1 MAGQV
6 ISSAARSELGR
17 RGNQSERVDRDGRGG
32 LPLPA
37 TGPLSTRAAASTPA
51 AAVLAS
57 SRSLVCGIL
66 NVTPD
71 SFYDGGRYIDHAAAV
86 EHGRRLAAEGAD
98 LIDVGGESTRPGAR
112 PPTVEDELAR
122 VVPVIESLSRSVAV
136 PLSVDTS
143 RPEVMREAARA
154 GATMINDV
162 RALRLPGALA
172 AAAELDVPVCL
183 MHMQGEPDRMQDNP
197 VYNDVVAD
205 VRRFLADRLRACE
218 RAGMD
223 RGQLVVDPGFGFG
236 KTLDHNLR
244 LLRELHELA
253 ELGVRVMV
261 GLSRKGMI
269 GAVTGR
275 PVEGRSPGSVA
286 AAMIAAQRGAS
297 VFRVHDVAATRDVL
311 ALLAAV
317 EHREEPP

>member
-6 ISSAARSELGR
+6 IDSVARSDVAR
-17 RGNQSERVDRDGRGG
+17 R
-32 LPLPA
+32 
-37 TGPLSTRAAASTPA
+37 STRTAATRTAPSTPA
-51 AAVLAS
+51 AAVLTS
-57 SRSLVCGIL
+57 SRTLVCGIL

-71 SFYDGGRYIDHAAAV
+71 SFYEGGRYPDHAAAV
-86 EHGRRLAAEGAD
+86 EHGRRIAAEGAD
-98 LIDVGGESTRPGAR
+98 LIDIGGESTRPGAR
-112 PPTVEDELAR
+112 PPTIDEELAR

-162 RALRLPGALA
+162 RALRVPGALA
-172 AAAELDVPVCL
+172 AAAELDLPVCL
-183 MHMQGEPDRMQDNP
+183 MHMQGEPGTMQNNP
-197 VYNDVVAD
+197 VYDEVVAD
-205 VRRFLADRLRACE
+205 VRQFLAGRLQACE

-236 KTLDHNLR
+236 KTLEHNLR

-253 ELGVRVMV
+253 GLGVRLMV
-261 GLSRKGMI
+261 GLSRKAMI

-275 PVEGRSPGSVA
+275 PVEGRSTGSAA

-311 ALLAAV
+311 AVLAAV
-317 EHREEPP
+317 QHSEQPVRWSAPRTDLSASGRQT

>member
-6 ISSAARSELGR
+6 INSGGRSDVARH
-17 RGNQSERVDRDGRGG
+17 
-32 LPLPA
+32 
-37 TGPLSTRAAASTPA
+37 STRTAATHTAPSTPA

-57 SRSLVCGIL
+57 SRALVCGIL

-71 SFYDGGRYIDHAAAV
+71 SFYDGGRCRDHAAAV
-86 EHGRRLAAEGAD
+86 EHGRRIAAEGAD

-112 PPTVEDELAR
+112 PPTIDEELAR

-162 RALRLPGALA
+162 RALRVPGALA
-172 AAAELDVPVCL
+172 AAAELDLPVCL
-183 MHMQGEPDRMQDNP
+183 MHMQGEPGTMQNNP
-197 VYNDVVAD
+197 VYNEVVAD
-205 VRRFLADRLRACE
+205 VRQFLADRLRACE

-236 KTLDHNLR
+236 KTLEHNLR

-253 ELGVRVMV
+253 GLGVRLMV
-261 GLSRKGMI
+261 GLSRKAMI

-275 PVEGRSPGSVA
+275 PVEGRSTGSTA

-311 ALLAAV
+311 AVLAAV
-317 EHREEPP
+317 QHSEQPPRWSAPRTDLSASGRQT